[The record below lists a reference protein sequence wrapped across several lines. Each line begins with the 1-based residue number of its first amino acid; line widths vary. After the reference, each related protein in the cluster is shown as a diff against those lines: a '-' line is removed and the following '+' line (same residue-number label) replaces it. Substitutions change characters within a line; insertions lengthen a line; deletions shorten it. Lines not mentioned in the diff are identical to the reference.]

1 MSGVR
6 ILENEPGRR
15 LKVFAPGKVNL
26 LLRVGER
33 PPNQPRHEI
42 LTVFQGLDLGEC
54 LTVRSRIS
62 GKTDVVQTVLAPG
75 LTGPKN
81 LDGPQNLALKAIQ
94 ALRANGAE
102 VPPTSI
108 KIEKNIPVA
117 GGMAGGSADAAGVL
131 YAANALY
138 QLGFT
143 LAELQSLG
151 AKLGADVPFGL
162 TGGNALGLGFGDKML
177 SLPGGT
183 KCYWVLA
190 VFPRGLS
197 TPKVFGA
204 FDRLIPD
211 PQPLPATLSPDFVAA
226 LDGDVAE
233 LAGYLHNDLQA
244 AALGIFPELSQVI
257 AAAEQAGALKAIV
270 SGSGPTIAAL
280 CPDAPSQENV
290 AARLGAHSLVAR
302 VFSATGPARGNTP
315 DSESASFNQ

>member
-6 ILENEPGRR
+6 ILENQSGRR

-26 LLRVGER
+26 LLRVGTR
-33 PPNQPRHEI
+33 PPGQPRHEL
-42 LTVFQGLDLGEC
+42 LTVFQCLDLGEY
-54 LTVRSRIS
+54 LTVEPHDT
-62 GKTDVVQTVLAPG
+62 GETDVVHTVLAPG

-81 LDGPQNLALKAIQ
+81 LDGPENLALKALE
-94 ALRANGAE
+94 ALRNTGAE
-102 VPPTSI
+102 VPFTSI
-108 KIEKNIPVA
+108 TIEKNIPVA

-131 YAANALY
+131 YAANLLY

-162 TGGNALGLGFGDKML
+162 TGGNALGLGFGDNMH

-190 VFPRGLS
+190 VSHRGLS
-197 TPKVFGA
+197 TPKVFEA
-204 FDRLIPD
+204 FDGLVPH
-211 PQPLPATLSPDFVAA
+211 PQPLPAGLSPDFLAA

-244 AALGIFPELSQVI
+244 GALNIFPELSQVI
-257 AAAEQAGALKAIV
+257 AAAEQAGALTAIV

-280 CPDAPSQENV
+280 CPDAPSQEKV
-290 AARLGAHSLVAR
+290 AQRLGTHPLVAR
-302 VFSATGPARGNTP
+302 VFSAVGPVNGEYQGSSSAR
-315 DSESASFNQ
+315 FN